1 MEWLAYHCSNANML
15 SMAQCVRFVCDS
27 CGNSVT
33 AWDDGNPYYF
43 AEEGKKAYAYHP
55 DSMRER
61 CIGNDVP
68 HPCLGCGD
76 EFRVD
81 SNAPTCACPKCGHPD
96 IADTSKLDGR
106 RCPAC
111 ESGVFHTD
119 PEFFV
124 IS

>member
-1 MEWLAYHCSNANML
+1 MIDRATLLGLIPHQLGMCLLDA
-15 SMAQCVRFVCDS
+15 
-27 CGNSVT
+27 VT

-43 AEEGKKAYAYHP
+43 DEEGKKAYAYHP

-81 SNAPTCACPKCGHPD
+81 SNAPTCTLSGCCSHSLIRMSP
-96 IADTSKLDGR
+96 SFDGY
-106 RCPAC
+106 
-111 ESGVFHTD
+111 H
-119 PEFFV
+119 
-124 IS
+124 